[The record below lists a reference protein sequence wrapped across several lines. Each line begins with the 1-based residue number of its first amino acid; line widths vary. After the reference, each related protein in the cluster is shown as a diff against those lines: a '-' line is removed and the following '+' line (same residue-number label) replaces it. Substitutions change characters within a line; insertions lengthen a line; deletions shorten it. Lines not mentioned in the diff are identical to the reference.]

1 MYKYPH
7 RKNFSSTNF
16 NFGSGRHICRLESVL
31 PLTFDS
37 SKVAVYGLSTEGYKI
52 ASHISNKGIPVSIID
67 DSSGMAIT
75 LKPDIA
81 KTYSSVTSFIQDETL
96 LDFEPFDVAINN
108 ASYIF
113 FSPRIR
119 KSGPDARNHIVSK
132 FQDVIKHVSK
142 DSSIIYTVPAGF
154 GVNNENITLIEHRT
168 GLNVGKNIF
177 YHYMPVSSISSSLF
191 DAIIGT
197 RTELNS
203 SLANM
208 LDGLYSDQTIKVV
221 DIEAAEYIYC
231 IRILRHYGSM
241 SPIFEIC
248 KFADNNFQ
256 HQDTETESFDEM
268 YLDDLIAGLFDLNT
282 ILSSLTGISPLT
294 LLLKGNIATVE
305 NYIKHLTEQ
314 IKIILK
320 KYELKASK
328 TKAIIS
334 WTFDPNEMRGD
345 RLEIISR
352 LESRL
357 KDYVGDVERQDSMFD
372 FYSSEKKLI
381 VISCSKADFQR
392 LVKNNPNSEIIILKA
407 TPLLGQ
413 SSVKV

>member
-1 MYKYPH
+1 
-7 RKNFSSTNF
+7 
-16 NFGSGRHICRLESVL
+16 L
-31 PLTFDS
+31 PLTVES
-37 SKVAVYGLSTEGYKI
+37 SKVAVYGLSTEGYRI

-75 LKPDIA
+75 LKPDIF

-119 KSGPDARNHIVSK
+119 KSWPDARNYIVSK
-132 FQDVIKHVSK
+132 FQDVIKHVNK

-168 GLNVGKNIF
+168 GLSVGKNIF
-177 YHYMPVSSISSSLF
+177 YHYMPISSISSILF

-203 SLANM
+203 NFASM
-208 LDGLYSDQTIKVV
+208 LSGLYSDKTMKIV
-221 DIEAAEYIYC
+221 DIESAEYIYC
-231 IRILRHYGSM
+231 IRILRHYGLM

-256 HQDTETESFDEM
+256 HQNTETESFDEM
-268 YLDDLIAGLFDLNT
+268 YLDDLVGGLFDLNT

-305 NYIKHLTEQ
+305 NYIKHLTEH

-381 VISCSKADFQR
+381 VVSCSKTDFQR
-392 LVKNNPNSEIIILKA
+392 LTKNNPNSEIIILKA

-413 SSVKV
+413 SNI

>member
-1 MYKYPH
+1 M
-7 RKNFSSTNF
+7 
-16 NFGSGRHICRLESVL
+16 GSIL
-31 PLTFDS
+31 PLTVES
-37 SKVAVYGLSTEGYKI
+37 SKVAVYGLSTEGYRI

-75 LKPDIA
+75 LKPDIF

-108 ASYIF
+108 ASFIF

-119 KSGPDARNHIVSK
+119 KSWPDARNHIVSK

-168 GLNVGKNIF
+168 GLSVGKNIF
-177 YHYMPVSSISSSLF
+177 YHYMPISSISSILF

-203 SLANM
+203 NFASM
-208 LDGLYSDQTIKVV
+208 LSGLYSDKTMKIV
-221 DIEAAEYIYC
+221 DIESAEYIYC
-231 IRILRHYGSM
+231 IRILRHYGLM

-256 HQDTETESFDEM
+256 HQNTETESFDEM
-268 YLDDLIAGLFDLNT
+268 YLDDLVGGLFDLNT

-334 WTFDPNEMRGD
+334 WTCDPNEMRGD
-345 RLEIISR
+345 RLEIVSR

-381 VISCSKADFQR
+381 VVSCSKTDFQK
-392 LVKNNPNSEIIILKA
+392 LTKNNPNSEIIILRA
-407 TPLLGQ
+407 TPLLRQ
-413 SSVKV
+413 SNLQA

>member
-1 MYKYPH
+1 M
-7 RKNFSSTNF
+7 
-16 NFGSGRHICRLESVL
+16 GSIL
-31 PLTFDS
+31 PLTVES
-37 SKVAVYGLSTEGYKI
+37 SKVAVYGLSTEGYRI
-52 ASHISNKGIPVSIID
+52 ASHISTKGIPVSIID

-96 LDFEPFDVAINN
+96 LDFEPFDIAINN
-108 ASYIF
+108 ASFIF

-119 KSGPDARNHIVSK
+119 KSWPDARNHIVSK

-168 GLNVGKNIF
+168 GLSVGKNIF
-177 YHYMPVSSISSSLF
+177 YHYMPISSISSSLF

-203 SLANM
+203 NFASM
-208 LDGLYSDQTIKVV
+208 LSGLYTDKTMKVV
-221 DIEAAEYIYC
+221 DIESAEYIYC
-231 IRILRHYGSM
+231 IRILRHYGLM

-256 HQDTETESFDEM
+256 HQNTETESFDEM
-268 YLDDLIAGLFDLNT
+268 YLDDLVGGLFDLNT
-282 ILSSLTGISPLT
+282 ILASLTGISPLT

-305 NYIKHLTEQ
+305 NYIKHLTEH

-381 VISCSKADFQR
+381 VVSCSKTDFQR
-392 LVKNNPNSEIIILKA
+392 LTKNNPNSEIIILKA

-413 SSVKV
+413 SNIQA

>member
-1 MYKYPH
+1 M
-7 RKNFSSTNF
+7 
-16 NFGSGRHICRLESVL
+16 GSIL
-31 PLTFDS
+31 PLTVES
-37 SKVAVYGLSTEGYKI
+37 SKVAVYGLSTEGYRI

-108 ASYIF
+108 ASFIF

-119 KSGPDARNHIVSK
+119 KSWPDARNHIVSK

-168 GLNVGKNIF
+168 GLSVGKNIF
-177 YHYMPVSSISSSLF
+177 YHYMPISSISSNLF

-197 RTELNS
+197 KTELNS
-203 SLANM
+203 NFASM
-208 LDGLYSDQTIKVV
+208 LSGLYSDKTMKVV
-221 DIEAAEYIYC
+221 DIESAEYIYC
-231 IRILRHYGSM
+231 IRILRHYGLM

-256 HQDTETESFDEM
+256 HQNTETESFDEM
-268 YLDDLIAGLFDLNT
+268 YLDDLVGGLFDLNT

-381 VISCSKADFQR
+381 IVSCSKTDFQR
-392 LVKNNPNSEIIILKA
+392 LTENNPNSEIIILKA

-413 SSVKV
+413 SNIQA

>member
-1 MYKYPH
+1 
-7 RKNFSSTNF
+7 
-16 NFGSGRHICRLESVL
+16 L
-31 PLTFDS
+31 
-37 SKVAVYGLSTEGYKI
+37 KVAVYGLSTEGYKI
-52 ASHISNKGIPVSIID
+52 ASHISTKGIPVSIID

-113 FSPRIR
+113 FTPRIR
-119 KSGPDARNHIVSK
+119 KSWPDAKNHIASK

-154 GVNNENITLIEHRT
+154 GANNENITLIEHRT
-168 GLNVGKNIF
+168 GLSVGKNIF
-177 YHYMPVSSISSSLF
+177 YHYMPISSIPSALF

-197 RTELNS
+197 KSELDSNLTSLLSGLDS
-203 SLANM
+203 SNR
-208 LDGLYSDQTIKVV
+208 IKVV
-221 DIEAAEYIYC
+221 DIESAEYLYC
-231 IRILRHYGSM
+231 IRILRHYGLM

-248 KFADNNFQ
+248 KFADNSYQSQIMEN
-256 HQDTETESFDEM
+256 ESYDEM
-268 YLDDLIAGLFDLNT
+268 YIDDLVGGLFDLNT
-282 ILSSLTGISPLT
+282 ILSSLTGISPLS
-294 LLLKGNIATVE
+294 LLVKGNIATVE
-305 NYIKHLTEQ
+305 NYLKHLTEQ

-345 RLEIISR
+345 RLDIISR

-357 KDYVGDVERQDSMFD
+357 KDYVGDVERHDSLFD
-372 FYSSEKKLI
+372 FYSSEKKII
-381 VISCSKADFQR
+381 VVSCSKDDFDR
-392 LVKNNPNSEIIILKA
+392 LNKNNPNSEIIIIKA
-407 TPLLGQ
+407 TPILGQ
-413 SSVKV
+413 SNIQA

>member
-1 MYKYPH
+1 
-7 RKNFSSTNF
+7 
-16 NFGSGRHICRLESVL
+16 LSVD
-31 PLTFDS
+31 PL
-37 SKVAVYGLSTEGYKI
+37 KVAVYGLSTEGYKI

-113 FSPRIR
+113 FTPRIR
-119 KSGPDARNHIVSK
+119 KSWPDAKNHIGSK
-132 FQDVIKHVSK
+132 FQDVIKHVNK

-168 GLNVGKNIF
+168 GLSVGKNIF
-177 YHYMPVSSISSSLF
+177 YHYMPISSIPSALF

-197 RTELNS
+197 KSELDSNLTSLLSGLDS
-203 SLANM
+203 SNR
-208 LDGLYSDQTIKVV
+208 IKVV
-221 DIEAAEYIYC
+221 DIESAEYLYS
-231 IRILRHYGSM
+231 IRILRHYGLM

-248 KFADNNFQ
+248 KFADNTYQSQIMEN
-256 HQDTETESFDEM
+256 ESYDEM
-268 YLDDLIAGLFDLNT
+268 YIDDLVGGLFDLNT

-294 LLLKGNIATVE
+294 LLVKGNIAAVE
-305 NYIKHLTEQ
+305 NYLKHLTEQ

-345 RLEIISR
+345 RLDIISR

-357 KDYVGDVERQDSMFD
+357 KDYVGDVERHDSLFD
-372 FYSSEKKLI
+372 FYSSEKKII
-381 VISCSKADFQR
+381 VVSCSKDDFDR
-392 LVKNNPNSEIIILKA
+392 LNKNNPNSEIIIIKA
-407 TPLLGQ
+407 TPILGQ
-413 SSVKV
+413 SNIQA

>member
-1 MYKYPH
+1 MSA
-7 RKNFSSTNF
+7 SS
-16 NFGSGRHICRLESVL
+16 L
-31 PLTFDS
+31 
-37 SKVAVYGLSTEGYKI
+37 KVAVYGLSTEGYRI

-75 LKPDIA
+75 LKQDIA

-96 LDFEPFDVAINN
+96 LDFEPFDVAVNN
-108 ASYIF
+108 ASFIF
-113 FSPRIR
+113 FTPRIR
-119 KSGPDARNHIVSK
+119 KSWPDAKNHIGSK
-132 FQDVIKHVSK
+132 FQDVIKHVNK
-142 DSSIIYTVPAGF
+142 DSSIINTVPAGF
-154 GVNNENITLIEHRT
+154 GANNEYITLIEHRT

-177 YHYMPVSSISSSLF
+177 YHYMPISSISSTVF

-197 RTELNS
+197 RSEVNPNLES
-203 SLANM
+203 M
-208 LDGLYSDQTIKVV
+208 LSQLYPYNTLKVV
-221 DIEAAEYIYC
+221 DIESAEYFYC
-231 IRILRHYGSM
+231 IGILRHYGLM

-248 KFADNNFQ
+248 KFADSSFQ
-256 HQDTETESFDEM
+256 SQMIESQSFDDL
-268 YLDDLIAGLFDLNT
+268 YLDDLVSGLFDLNT
-282 ILSSLTGISPLT
+282 ILSSLAGISPLT

-305 NYIKHLTEQ
+305 NYIKYLTEQ

-381 VISCSKADFQR
+381 VVSCSKPDFER
-392 LVKNNPNSEIIILKA
+392 ITKNNPNSEIIIVRA

-413 SSVKV
+413 SSLQS

>member
-1 MYKYPH
+1 M
-7 RKNFSSTNF
+7 
-16 NFGSGRHICRLESVL
+16 SVD
-31 PLTFDS
+31 PL
-37 SKVAVYGLSTEGYKI
+37 KVAVYGLSTEGYKI

-113 FSPRIR
+113 FTPRIR
-119 KSGPDARNHIVSK
+119 KSWPDAKNHIGSK
-132 FQDVIKHVSK
+132 FQDVIKHVNK

-168 GLNVGKNIF
+168 GLSVGKNIF
-177 YHYMPVSSISSSLF
+177 YHYMPISSIPSALF

-197 RTELNS
+197 KSELDSNLTSLLSGLDS
-203 SLANM
+203 SNR
-208 LDGLYSDQTIKVV
+208 IKVV
-221 DIEAAEYIYC
+221 DIESAEYLYS
-231 IRILRHYGSM
+231 IRILRHYGLM

-248 KFADNNFQ
+248 KFADSTYQSQIMEN
-256 HQDTETESFDEM
+256 ESYDEI
-268 YLDDLIAGLFDLNT
+268 YIDDLVGGLFDLNT

-294 LLLKGNIATVE
+294 LLVKGNIATVE
-305 NYIKHLTEQ
+305 NYLKHLTEQ

-345 RLEIISR
+345 RLDIISR

-357 KDYVGDVERQDSMFD
+357 KDYVGDVERHDSLFD
-372 FYSSEKKLI
+372 FYSSEKKII
-381 VISCSKADFQR
+381 VISCSKDDFDR
-392 LVKNNPNSEIIILKA
+392 LNKNNPNSEIIIIKA
-407 TPLLGQ
+407 TPILGQ
-413 SSVKV
+413 SNIQA

>member
-1 MYKYPH
+1 MSA
-7 RKNFSSTNF
+7 SS
-16 NFGSGRHICRLESVL
+16 L
-31 PLTFDS
+31 
-37 SKVAVYGLSTEGYKI
+37 KVAVYGLSTEGYRI

-75 LKPDIA
+75 LKQDIA

-96 LDFEPFDVAINN
+96 LDFEPFDVAVNN
-108 ASYIF
+108 ASFIF
-113 FSPRIR
+113 FTPRIR
-119 KSGPDARNHIVSK
+119 KSWPDAKNHIGSK
-132 FQDVIKHVSK
+132 FQDVIKHVNK
-142 DSSIIYTVPAGF
+142 DSSIINTVPAGF
-154 GVNNENITLIEHRT
+154 GANNEYITLIEHRT

-177 YHYMPVSSISSSLF
+177 YHYMPISSISSTVF

-197 RTELNS
+197 RSEVNPNLES
-203 SLANM
+203 M
-208 LDGLYSDQTIKVV
+208 LSQLYPYNTLKVV
-221 DIEAAEYIYC
+221 DIESAEYFYC
-231 IRILRHYGSM
+231 IGILRHYGLM

-248 KFADNNFQ
+248 KFADSSFQ
-256 HQDTETESFDEM
+256 SQMIESQSFDDL
-268 YLDDLIAGLFDLNT
+268 YLDDLVSGLFDLNT
-282 ILSSLTGISPLT
+282 ILSSLAGISPLT

-305 NYIKHLTEQ
+305 NYIKYLTEQ

-357 KDYVGDVERQDSMFD
+357 KDYVGDVERHDSMFD

-381 VISCSKADFQR
+381 VVSCSKPDFER
-392 LVKNNPNSEIIILKA
+392 ITKNNPNSEIIIVKA

-413 SSVKV
+413 SRLQS

>member
-1 MYKYPH
+1 M
-7 RKNFSSTNF
+7 
-16 NFGSGRHICRLESVL
+16 GSIL
-31 PLTFDS
+31 PLTVES
-37 SKVAVYGLSTEGYKI
+37 SKVAVYGLSTEGYRI

-108 ASYIF
+108 ASFIF

-119 KSGPDARNHIVSK
+119 KSWPDARNHIVSK

-168 GLNVGKNIF
+168 GLSVGKNIF
-177 YHYMPVSSISSSLF
+177 YHYMPISSISSNLF

-203 SLANM
+203 NFASM
-208 LDGLYSDQTIKVV
+208 LSGLYSDKTMKMV
-221 DIEAAEYIYC
+221 DIESAEYIYC
-231 IRILRHYGSM
+231 IRILRHYGLM

-256 HQDTETESFDEM
+256 HQNTETESFDEM
-268 YLDDLIAGLFDLNT
+268 YLDDLVGGLFDLNT

-334 WTFDPNEMRGD
+334 WTCDPNEMRGD
-345 RLEIISR
+345 RLEIVSR

-381 VISCSKADFQR
+381 VVSCSKTDFQK
-392 LVKNNPNSEIIILKA
+392 LTKNNPNSEIIILKA

-413 SSVKV
+413 SNLQA

>member
-1 MYKYPH
+1 
-7 RKNFSSTNF
+7 
-16 NFGSGRHICRLESVL
+16 L
-31 PLTFDS
+31 
-37 SKVAVYGLSTEGYKI
+37 KVAVYGLSTEGYKI

-113 FSPRIR
+113 FTPRIR
-119 KSGPDARNHIVSK
+119 KSWPDAKNHIGSK
-132 FQDVIKHVSK
+132 FQDVIKHVNK

-168 GLNVGKNIF
+168 GLSVGKNIF
-177 YHYMPVSSISSSLF
+177 YHYMPISSIPSALF

-197 RTELNS
+197 KSELDSNLT
-203 SLANM
+203 SLLSG
-208 LDGLYSDQTIKVV
+208 LDSNNRIKVV
-221 DIEAAEYIYC
+221 DIESAEYLYS
-231 IRILRHYGSM
+231 IRILRHYGLM

-248 KFADNNFQ
+248 KFADSTYQSQIMEN
-256 HQDTETESFDEM
+256 ESYDEI
-268 YLDDLIAGLFDLNT
+268 YIDDLVGGLFDLNT

-294 LLLKGNIATVE
+294 LLVKGNIATVE
-305 NYIKHLTEQ
+305 NYLKHLTEQ

-345 RLEIISR
+345 RLDIISR

-357 KDYVGDVERQDSMFD
+357 KDYVGDVERHDSLFD
-372 FYSSEKKLI
+372 FYSSEKKII
-381 VISCSKADFQR
+381 VVSCSKDDFDR
-392 LVKNNPNSEIIILKA
+392 LNKNNPNSEIIIIKA
-407 TPLLGQ
+407 TPILGQ
-413 SSVKV
+413 SNIQA

>member
-1 MYKYPH
+1 M
-7 RKNFSSTNF
+7 
-16 NFGSGRHICRLESVL
+16 GSIL
-31 PLTFDS
+31 PLTVES

-75 LKPDIA
+75 LKPDIF

-108 ASYIF
+108 ASFIF

-119 KSGPDARNHIVSK
+119 KSWPDARNHIVSK

-168 GLNVGKNIF
+168 GLSVGKNIF
-177 YHYMPVSSISSSLF
+177 YHYMPISSISSILF

-203 SLANM
+203 NFASM
-208 LDGLYSDQTIKVV
+208 LSGLYSDKTMKIV
-221 DIEAAEYIYC
+221 DIESAEYIYC
-231 IRILRHYGSM
+231 IRILRHYGLM

-256 HQDTETESFDEM
+256 HQNTETESFDEM
-268 YLDDLIAGLFDLNT
+268 YLDDLVGGLFDLNT

-381 VISCSKADFQR
+381 VVSCSKTDFQR
-392 LVKNNPNSEIIILKA
+392 LTKNNPNSEIIILRA

-413 SSVKV
+413 SNLQA

>member
-1 MYKYPH
+1 M
-7 RKNFSSTNF
+7 
-16 NFGSGRHICRLESVL
+16 GSIL
-31 PLTFDS
+31 PLTVES
-37 SKVAVYGLSTEGYKI
+37 SKVAVYGLSTEGYRI
-52 ASHISNKGIPVSIID
+52 ASHISTKGIPVSIID

-108 ASYIF
+108 ASFIF

-119 KSGPDARNHIVSK
+119 KSWPDARNHIVSK

-168 GLNVGKNIF
+168 GLSVGKNIF
-177 YHYMPVSSISSSLF
+177 YHYMPISSISSNLF

-203 SLANM
+203 NFASM
-208 LDGLYSDQTIKVV
+208 LSGLYSDKTMKMV
-221 DIEAAEYIYC
+221 DIESAEYIYC
-231 IRILRHYGSM
+231 IRILRHYGLM

-256 HQDTETESFDEM
+256 HQNTETESFDEM
-268 YLDDLIAGLFDLNT
+268 YLDDLVGGLFDLNT

-305 NYIKHLTEQ
+305 NYIKHLTEH

-334 WTFDPNEMRGD
+334 WTCDPNEMRGD

-381 VISCSKADFQR
+381 VVSCSKTDFQK
-392 LVKNNPNSEIIILKA
+392 LTKNNPNSEIIILKA

-413 SSVKV
+413 SNLQA

>member
-1 MYKYPH
+1 M
-7 RKNFSSTNF
+7 
-16 NFGSGRHICRLESVL
+16 GSIL
-31 PLTFDS
+31 PLTVES
-37 SKVAVYGLSTEGYKI
+37 SKVAVYGLSTEGYRI

-108 ASYIF
+108 ASFIF

-119 KSGPDARNHIVSK
+119 KSWPDARNHIVSK

-168 GLNVGKNIF
+168 GLSVGKNIF
-177 YHYMPVSSISSSLF
+177 YHYMPISSISSNLF
-191 DAIIGT
+191 DAIIGSK
-197 RTELNS
+197 TELNS
-203 SLANM
+203 NFASM
-208 LDGLYSDQTIKVV
+208 LSGLYSDKTMKVV
-221 DIEAAEYIYC
+221 DIESAEYIYC
-231 IRILRHYGSM
+231 IRILRHYGLM

-256 HQDTETESFDEM
+256 HQNTETESFDEM
-268 YLDDLIAGLFDLNT
+268 YLDDLVGGLFDLNT

-381 VISCSKADFQR
+381 IVSCSKTDFQR
-392 LVKNNPNSEIIILKA
+392 LTENNPNSEIIILKA

-413 SSVKV
+413 SNIQA

>member
-1 MYKYPH
+1 
-7 RKNFSSTNF
+7 
-16 NFGSGRHICRLESVL
+16 
-31 PLTFDS
+31 LTVES
-37 SKVAVYGLSTEGYKI
+37 SKVAVYGLSTEGYRI

-75 LKPDIA
+75 LKPDMT
-81 KTYSSVTSFIQDETL
+81 KTYSSVSSFIQDETL
-96 LDFEPFDVAINN
+96 LDFEPFDIAINN
-108 ASYIF
+108 ASFVF

-119 KSGPDARNHIVSK
+119 KSWPDARNHIVSK

-168 GLNVGKNIF
+168 GLSVGKNIF
-177 YHYMPVSSISSSLF
+177 YHYMPISSISSSLF

-197 RTELNS
+197 RTKLNS
-203 SLANM
+203 NFASM
-208 LDGLYSDQTIKVV
+208 LSGLYSDKTMKVV
-221 DIEAAEYIYC
+221 DIESAEYIYC
-231 IRILRHYGSM
+231 IRILRHYGLM

-248 KFADNNFQ
+248 KFADDKFQ
-256 HQDTETESFDEM
+256 HQNTETESFDEM
-268 YLDDLIAGLFDLNT
+268 YLDDLVGGLFDLNT
-282 ILSSLTGISPLT
+282 ILASLTGISPLT

-305 NYIKHLTEQ
+305 NYIKHLTEH

-381 VISCSKADFQR
+381 VVSCSKTDFQR
-392 LVKNNPNSEIIILKA
+392 LTKNNSNSEIIILKA

-413 SSVKV
+413 SNIQA

>member
-1 MYKYPH
+1 
-7 RKNFSSTNF
+7 
-16 NFGSGRHICRLESVL
+16 
-31 PLTFDS
+31 LTVES
-37 SKVAVYGLSTEGYKI
+37 SKVAVYGLSTEGYRI
-52 ASHISNKGIPVSIID
+52 ASHISTKGIPVSIID

-108 ASYIF
+108 ASFIF

-119 KSGPDARNHIVSK
+119 KSWPDARNHIVSK

-168 GLNVGKNIF
+168 GLSVGKNIF
-177 YHYMPVSSISSSLF
+177 YHYMPISSISSNLF

-203 SLANM
+203 NFASM
-208 LDGLYSDQTIKVV
+208 LSGLYSDKTMKMV
-221 DIEAAEYIYC
+221 DIESAEYIYC
-231 IRILRHYGSM
+231 IRILRHYGLM

-248 KFADNNFQ
+248 KFADNNFH
-256 HQDTETESFDEM
+256 HQNTETESFDEM
-268 YLDDLIAGLFDLNT
+268 YLDDLVGGLFDLNT

-334 WTFDPNEMRGD
+334 WTCDPNEMRGD

-381 VISCSKADFQR
+381 VVSCSKTDFQK
-392 LVKNNPNSEIIILKA
+392 LTKNNPNSEIIILKA

-413 SSVKV
+413 SNLQA

>member
-1 MYKYPH
+1 L
-7 RKNFSSTNF
+7 
-16 NFGSGRHICRLESVL
+16 GSIL
-31 PLTFDS
+31 PLTVES
-37 SKVAVYGLSTEGYKI
+37 SKVAVYGLSTEGYRI

-108 ASYIF
+108 ASFIF

-119 KSGPDARNHIVSK
+119 KSWPDARNHIVSK

-168 GLNVGKNIF
+168 GLSVGKNIF
-177 YHYMPVSSISSSLF
+177 YHYMPISSISSNLF

-197 RTELNS
+197 KTELNS
-203 SLANM
+203 NFASM
-208 LDGLYSDQTIKVV
+208 LSGLYSDKTMKVV
-221 DIEAAEYIYC
+221 DIESAEYIYC
-231 IRILRHYGSM
+231 IRILRHYGLM

-256 HQDTETESFDEM
+256 HQNTETESFDEM
-268 YLDDLIAGLFDLNT
+268 YLDDLVGGLFDLNT

-334 WTFDPNEMRGD
+334 WTCDPNEMRGD

-381 VISCSKADFQR
+381 IVSCSKTDFQR
-392 LVKNNPNSEIIILKA
+392 LTENNPNSEIIILKA

-413 SSVKV
+413 SNIQA

>member
-1 MYKYPH
+1 M
-7 RKNFSSTNF
+7 RS
-16 NFGSGRHICRLESVL
+16 IL
-31 PLTFDS
+31 PLTVES
-37 SKVAVYGLSTEGYKI
+37 SKVAVYGLSTEGYRI
-52 ASHISNKGIPVSIID
+52 ASHISTKGIPVSIID

-108 ASYIF
+108 ASFIF

-119 KSGPDARNHIVSK
+119 KSWPDARNHIVSK

-168 GLNVGKNIF
+168 GLSVGKNIF
-177 YHYMPVSSISSSLF
+177 YHYMPISSISSNLF

-203 SLANM
+203 NFASM
-208 LDGLYSDQTIKVV
+208 LSGLYSDKTMKMV
-221 DIEAAEYIYC
+221 DIESAEYIYC
-231 IRILRHYGSM
+231 IRILRHYGLM

-256 HQDTETESFDEM
+256 HQNTETESFDEM
-268 YLDDLIAGLFDLNT
+268 YLDDLVGGLFDLNT

-334 WTFDPNEMRGD
+334 WTCDPNEMRGD

-381 VISCSKADFQR
+381 VVSCSKTDFQK
-392 LVKNNPNSEIIILKA
+392 LTKNNPNSEIIILKA

-413 SSVKV
+413 SNLQA

>member
-1 MYKYPH
+1 L
-7 RKNFSSTNF
+7 
-16 NFGSGRHICRLESVL
+16 GSIL
-31 PLTFDS
+31 PLTVES
-37 SKVAVYGLSTEGYKI
+37 SKVAVYGLSTEGYRI

-75 LKPDIA
+75 LKPDIF

-108 ASYIF
+108 ASFIF

-119 KSGPDARNHIVSK
+119 KSWPDARNHIVSK

-168 GLNVGKNIF
+168 GLSVGKNIF
-177 YHYMPVSSISSSLF
+177 YHYMPISSISSILF

-203 SLANM
+203 NFASM
-208 LDGLYSDQTIKVV
+208 LSGLYSDKTMKIV
-221 DIEAAEYIYC
+221 DIESAEYIYC
-231 IRILRHYGSM
+231 IRILRHYGLM

-256 HQDTETESFDEM
+256 HQNTETESFDEM
-268 YLDDLIAGLFDLNT
+268 YLDDLVGGLFDLNT

-345 RLEIISR
+345 RLEIVSR

-381 VISCSKADFQR
+381 VVSCSKTDFQK
-392 LVKNNPNSEIIILKA
+392 LTKNNPNSEIIILKA

-413 SSVKV
+413 SNLQA

>member
-1 MYKYPH
+1 
-7 RKNFSSTNF
+7 
-16 NFGSGRHICRLESVL
+16 L
-31 PLTFDS
+31 PLTVES
-37 SKVAVYGLSTEGYKI
+37 SKVAVYGLSTEGYRI

-108 ASYIF
+108 ASFIF

-119 KSGPDARNHIVSK
+119 KSWPDARNHIVSK

-168 GLNVGKNIF
+168 GLSVGKNIF
-177 YHYMPVSSISSSLF
+177 YHYMPISSISSNLF

-203 SLANM
+203 NFASM
-208 LDGLYSDQTIKVV
+208 LSGLYSDKTMKMV
-221 DIEAAEYIYC
+221 DIESAEYIYC
-231 IRILRHYGSM
+231 IRILRHYGLM

-256 HQDTETESFDEM
+256 HQNTETESFDEM
-268 YLDDLIAGLFDLNT
+268 YLDDLVGGLFDLNT

-334 WTFDPNEMRGD
+334 WTCDPNEMRGD

-381 VISCSKADFQR
+381 VVSCSKTDFQK
-392 LVKNNPNSEIIILKA
+392 LTKNNPNSEIIILKA

-413 SSVKV
+413 SNLQA

>member
-1 MYKYPH
+1 VSA
-7 RKNFSSTNF
+7 SS
-16 NFGSGRHICRLESVL
+16 L
-31 PLTFDS
+31 
-37 SKVAVYGLSTEGYKI
+37 KVAVYGLSTEGYRI

-75 LKPDIA
+75 LKQDIA

-96 LDFEPFDVAINN
+96 LDFEPFDVAVNN
-108 ASYIF
+108 ASFIF
-113 FSPRIR
+113 FTPRIR
-119 KSGPDARNHIVSK
+119 KSWPDAKNHIGSK
-132 FQDVIKHVSK
+132 FQDVIKHVNK
-142 DSSIIYTVPAGF
+142 DSSIINTVPTGF
-154 GVNNENITLIEHRT
+154 GANNEYITLIEHRT

-177 YHYMPVSSISSSLF
+177 YHYMPISSISSTVF

-197 RTELNS
+197 RSEVNPNLES
-203 SLANM
+203 M
-208 LDGLYSDQTIKVV
+208 LSQLYPYNTLKVV
-221 DIEAAEYIYC
+221 DIESAEYFYC
-231 IRILRHYGSM
+231 IGILRHYGLM

-248 KFADNNFQ
+248 KFADSSFQ
-256 HQDTETESFDEM
+256 SQMIESQSFDDL
-268 YLDDLIAGLFDLNT
+268 YLDDLVSGLFDLNT
-282 ILSSLTGISPLT
+282 ILSSLAGISPLT

-305 NYIKHLTEQ
+305 NYIKYLTEQ

-381 VISCSKADFQR
+381 VVSCSKPDFER
-392 LVKNNPNSEIIILKA
+392 ITKNNPNSEIIIVKA

-413 SSVKV
+413 SRLQS

>member
-1 MYKYPH
+1 
-7 RKNFSSTNF
+7 
-16 NFGSGRHICRLESVL
+16 L
-31 PLTFDS
+31 PLTVES
-37 SKVAVYGLSTEGYKI
+37 SKVAVYGLSTEGYRI

-108 ASYIF
+108 ASFIF

-119 KSGPDARNHIVSK
+119 KSWPDARNHIVSK

-168 GLNVGKNIF
+168 GLSVGKNIF
-177 YHYMPVSSISSSLF
+177 YYYMPISSISSNLF
-191 DAIIGT
+191 DAIIGSK
-197 RTELNS
+197 TELNS
-203 SLANM
+203 NFASM
-208 LDGLYSDQTIKVV
+208 LSGLYSDKTMKIV
-221 DIEAAEYIYC
+221 DIESAEYIYC
-231 IRILRHYGSM
+231 IRILRHYGLM

-256 HQDTETESFDEM
+256 HQNTETESFDEM
-268 YLDDLIAGLFDLNT
+268 YLDDLVGGLFDLNT

-381 VISCSKADFQR
+381 IVSCSKTDFQR
-392 LVKNNPNSEIIILKA
+392 LTEYNPNSEIIILKA

-413 SSVKV
+413 SNIQA

>member
-1 MYKYPH
+1 MSA
-7 RKNFSSTNF
+7 SS
-16 NFGSGRHICRLESVL
+16 L
-31 PLTFDS
+31 
-37 SKVAVYGLSTEGYKI
+37 KVAVYGLSTEGYRI

-96 LDFEPFDVAINN
+96 LDFEPFDVAVNN
-108 ASYIF
+108 ASFIF
-113 FSPRIR
+113 FTPRIR
-119 KSGPDARNHIVSK
+119 KSWPDAKNHIGSK
-132 FQDVIKHVSK
+132 FQDVIKHVNK
-142 DSSIIYTVPAGF
+142 DSSIINTVPAGF
-154 GVNNENITLIEHRT
+154 GANNEYITLIEHRT

-177 YHYMPVSSISSSLF
+177 YHYMPISSISSTVF

-197 RTELNS
+197 RSEVNPNLES
-203 SLANM
+203 M
-208 LDGLYSDQTIKVV
+208 LSQLYPYNTLKVV
-221 DIEAAEYIYC
+221 DIESAEYFYC
-231 IRILRHYGSM
+231 IGILRHYGLM

-248 KFADNNFQ
+248 KFADSSFQ
-256 HQDTETESFDEM
+256 SQMIESQSFDDL
-268 YLDDLIAGLFDLNT
+268 YLDDLVSGLFDLNT
-282 ILSSLTGISPLT
+282 ILSSLAGISPLT

-305 NYIKHLTEQ
+305 NYIKYLTEQ

-381 VISCSKADFQR
+381 VVSCSKPDFER
-392 LVKNNPNSEIIILKA
+392 ITKNNPNSEIIIVKA

-413 SSVKV
+413 SRLQSSSPKI

>member
-1 MYKYPH
+1 M
-7 RKNFSSTNF
+7 
-16 NFGSGRHICRLESVL
+16 GSIL
-31 PLTFDS
+31 PLTVES
-37 SKVAVYGLSTEGYKI
+37 SKVAVYGLSTEGYRI

-75 LKPDIA
+75 LKPDIF

-108 ASYIF
+108 ASFIF

-119 KSGPDARNHIVSK
+119 KSWPDARNHIVSK

-168 GLNVGKNIF
+168 GLSVGKNIF
-177 YHYMPVSSISSSLF
+177 YHYMPISSISSILF

-203 SLANM
+203 NFASM
-208 LDGLYSDQTIKVV
+208 LSGLYSDKTMKIV
-221 DIEAAEYIYC
+221 DIESAEYIYC
-231 IRILRHYGSM
+231 IRILRHYGLM

-256 HQDTETESFDEM
+256 HQNTETESFDEM
-268 YLDDLIAGLFDLNT
+268 YLDDLVGGLFDLNT

-381 VISCSKADFQR
+381 VVSCSKTDFQK
-392 LVKNNPNSEIIILKA
+392 LTKNNPNSEIIILRA

-413 SSVKV
+413 SNLQA

>member
-1 MYKYPH
+1 
-7 RKNFSSTNF
+7 
-16 NFGSGRHICRLESVL
+16 L
-31 PLTFDS
+31 PLTVES
-37 SKVAVYGLSTEGYKI
+37 SKVAVYGLSTEGYRI
-52 ASHISNKGIPVSIID
+52 ASHISTKGIPVSIID

-108 ASYIF
+108 ASFIF

-119 KSGPDARNHIVSK
+119 KSWPDARNHIVSK

-168 GLNVGKNIF
+168 GLSVGKNIF
-177 YHYMPVSSISSSLF
+177 YHYMPISSISSNLF

-203 SLANM
+203 NFASM
-208 LDGLYSDQTIKVV
+208 LSGLYSDKTMKMV
-221 DIEAAEYIYC
+221 DIESAEYIYC
-231 IRILRHYGSM
+231 IRILRHYGLM

-256 HQDTETESFDEM
+256 HQNTETESFDEM
-268 YLDDLIAGLFDLNT
+268 YLDDLVGGLFDLNT

-334 WTFDPNEMRGD
+334 WTCDPNEMRGD

-381 VISCSKADFQR
+381 VVSCSKTDFQK
-392 LVKNNPNSEIIILKA
+392 LTKNNPNSEIIILKA

-413 SSVKV
+413 SNLQA

>member
-1 MYKYPH
+1 M
-7 RKNFSSTNF
+7 
-16 NFGSGRHICRLESVL
+16 SVD
-31 PLTFDS
+31 PL
-37 SKVAVYGLSTEGYKI
+37 KVAVYGLSTEGYKI

-113 FSPRIR
+113 FTPRIR
-119 KSGPDARNHIVSK
+119 KSWPDAKNHIGSK
-132 FQDVIKHVSK
+132 FQDVIKHVNK

-168 GLNVGKNIF
+168 GLSVGKNIF
-177 YHYMPVSSISSSLF
+177 YHYMPISSIPSALF

-197 RTELNS
+197 KSELDSNLTSLLSGLDS
-203 SLANM
+203 SN
-208 LDGLYSDQTIKVV
+208 TIKVV
-221 DIEAAEYIYC
+221 DIESAEYLYS
-231 IRILRHYGSM
+231 IRILRHYGLM

-248 KFADNNFQ
+248 KFADSTYQSQIMEN
-256 HQDTETESFDEM
+256 ESYDEI
-268 YLDDLIAGLFDLNT
+268 YIDDLVGGLFDLNT

-294 LLLKGNIATVE
+294 LLVKGNIATVE
-305 NYIKHLTEQ
+305 NYLKHLTEQ

-345 RLEIISR
+345 RLDIISR

-357 KDYVGDVERQDSMFD
+357 RDYVGDVERHDSLFD
-372 FYSSEKKLI
+372 FYSSEKKII
-381 VISCSKADFQR
+381 VVSCSKDDFDR
-392 LVKNNPNSEIIILKA
+392 LNKNNPNSEIIIIKA
-407 TPLLGQ
+407 TPILGQ
-413 SSVKV
+413 SNI